1 MPLVPGVLALLT
13 ILLFVLGLKWMPK
26 PRRRAYVYAGFLTL
40 MLTAVAAAGCGGGG
54 GSSGG
59 GKSHTIGASYSGDT
73 NYSKSGPATTTITV
87 M

>member
-1 MPLVPGVLALLT
+1 MLALLT
-13 ILLFVLGLKWMPK
+13 ILLFALGLKCMPE
-26 PRRRAYVYAGFLTL
+26 PRRRAYVYAGFLAL

-59 GKSHTIGASYSGDT
+59 GGKSHTIGATYSGDT
-73 NYSKSGPATTTITV
+73 NYSKSGPATTTIAV